1 MLRFLHAADL
11 HLDSPLHH
19 LESYEG
25 APVEAIRGA
34 TRKALDNL
42 VTLAIEERARFVLIA
57 GDVYDG
63 DWNDVST
70 GLFFVTQMSRL
81 RQRGIRVFLI
91 SGNHDAANLMTG
103 RLPYPDNVH
112 VFPTDRPGTVRLDDL
127 RVAIHGQ
134 GYADRAEQRN
144 LAVAYPPAAAGH
156 LNIGLLH
163 TALDG
168 REGHAPYAPCTT
180 PELVARGYDYWALG
194 HIHQREPVNGNCRP
208 RIEFPGNIQGRHVR
222 EAGAK
227 GCLLVQAD
235 AGGVLRTEF
244 RPLDVLRWAR
254 LAVDCTGAADWGAV
268 LDRVTEALAEALQ
281 ASDGRPL
288 AARVELTGPFLGH
301 DSLLAGL
308 RRLTDDVRARAVAC
322 AGQQIWVERVRVR
335 TTRPAATAD
344 ELALAAD
351 ARSELAAV
359 VSGLRQNLTALGDLL
374 GGDLEH
380 LSRLLP
386 PELQE
391 GEEGVQPTSREWAAG
406 LLDRAEAVLLDSA
419 ARREDDR

>member
-25 APVEAIRGA
+25 APVAAIRGA
-34 TRKALDNL
+34 TRRALENL
-42 VTLAIEERARFVLIA
+42 VDLAIQERVPFVLIA

-70 GLFFVTQMSRL
+70 GLFFVAQMSRL
-81 RQRGIRVFLI
+81 RQHNVRVFLI

-112 VFPTDRPGTVRLDDL
+112 VFPTDRPGSIRLDDL
-127 RVAIHGQ
+127 RVTIHGQ

-144 LAVAYPPAAAGH
+144 LAAGYPPATPGH
-156 LNIGLLH
+156 LNVGLLH

-168 REGHAPYAPCTT
+168 REGHAPYAPCTVA
-180 PELVARGYDYWALG
+180 ELAARGYDYWALG
-194 HIHQREPVNGNCRP
+194 HIHQREAVHGERAP
-208 RIEFPGNIQGRHVR
+208 RIEFPGNIQGRHIR
-222 EAGAK
+222 EAGGK
-227 GCLLVQAD
+227 GCLLVRVES
-235 AGGVLRTEF
+235 GGTLKTEF

-254 LAVDCTGAADWGAV
+254 LSVDCTGAAGRDVV
-268 LDRVTEALAEALQ
+268 LDRVSEAFAEALA

-288 AARVELTGPFLGH
+288 AARVELTGSFIGH
-301 DSLLAGL
+301 DALLAGL
-308 RRLTDDVRARAVAC
+308 RQLTDEVRARALGC
-322 AGQQIWVERVRVR
+322 AGQQIWVERARVH
-335 TTRPAATAD
+335 TSRPEAAVD
-344 ELALAAD
+344 EPVLGED

-359 VSGLRQNLTALGDLL
+359 VDKLRKDRIGLDALLN
-374 GGDLEH
+374 GDLEH

-386 PELQE
+386 PELGD
-391 GEEGVQPTSREWAAG
+391 GEEGVQPASREWAAG
-406 LLDRAEAVLLDSA
+406 LLERVQAVLWNA
-419 ARREDDR
+419 AVRREDAR